1 MTDHPTPFPIS
12 DDDDRR
18 SRRHALWALLVL
30 GCLALIVG
38 CLMVLLGG
46 GGGEKPAVNLLPPVQ
61 TPTQSPSTSH
71 GPTSR
76 ASTGHAVAGLS
87 TSAGLPTPADSL
99 PTSPAGPVRRGDPC
113 PTSAPCVV
121 DGDGGALAAV
131 DAYRSAHGMTAV
143 PGGVTTNAQVCARRR
158 GTGPTCV
165 PHYAWTSLGDQDG
178 AKAVAKIASFGSGWL
193 LDPKTTAISVGWAY
207 VGGQYECVLLKAP

>member
-1 MTDHPTPFPIS
+1 
-12 DDDDRR
+12 
-18 SRRHALWALLVL
+18 
-30 GCLALIVG
+30 
-38 CLMVLLGG
+38 
-46 GGGEKPAVNLLPPVQ
+46 
-61 TPTQSPSTSH
+61 
-71 GPTSR
+71 
-76 ASTGHAVAGLS
+76 
-87 TSAGLPTPADSL
+87 
-99 PTSPAGPVRRGDPC
+99 
-113 PTSAPCVV
+113 
-121 DGDGGALAAV
+121 
-131 DAYRSAHGMTAV
+131 MTAV